1 MPRPDC
7 AGCSVMNDRRDQSHV
22 DLVRGSPLLAEA
34 IELHAQGKR
43 DAASTKVAEHL
54 RQYRDDPRGLALLG
68 KFALDEG
75 AFGQA
80 EHFIR
85 RAIALGNTAYDA
97 KRDLVSAL
105 LYQEVLDEALDAI
118 TALNAVNDDVHL
130 TSTRASILDRLERHD
145 EAITAYES
153 VLSRNG
159 SNSRH
164 LILYGH
170 SLRFAGRIDDAIA
183 VYRQVVEED
192 AERGEAWWALVDIK
206 TNSLTDEDRERMK
219 EALGYAIDPLNIVP
233 LHKALARSLHDRRR
247 YEEAWEHYAAA
258 NRIRAEATRYD
269 PQELTQ
275 DVDQFIALTERFPFP
290 KASTAPQGSGA
301 TPIFLVSLP
310 RSGSTLLEQ
319 ILDQHPQIEARGEL
333 PYMRAMM
340 RQAMELHIR
349 KGILTVPQLLQAMS
363 PQERGAM
370 GSEYL
375 RRADM
380 HRREEGRFFIDKMPS
395 NWSDILFIRAIL
407 PHARF
412 IAIRRNALDCCLSN
426 HFHHFGPAYAASYDL
441 VTQGRA
447 YVDFVRLVDHLKASS
462 PGAIATIRYEDLV
475 EDPERNLRELLTHLG
490 LEWDESLLQF
500 HEKRR
505 NIRTPSAEQVRQ
517 PLNRKGFGIWKPYD
531 EWLGP
536 LRATLGHLAED

>member
-1 MPRPDC
+1 MNEPRDP
-7 AGCSVMNDRRDQSHV
+7 STVN
-22 DLVRGSPLLAEA
+22 LVRGSLLLAEA
-34 IELHAQGKR
+34 VELHAQGKR
-43 DAASTKVAEHL
+43 DAASAKVAEHL

-80 EHFIR
+80 EHFLG
-85 RAIALGNTAYDA
+85 RAIALGNTTFEA

-105 LYQEVLDEALDAI
+105 LYQEILDEALDAI
-118 TALNAVNDDVHL
+118 TALNAVNDDAQL
-130 TSTRASILDRLERHD
+130 TSTRASILDRLGRHD
-145 EAITAYES
+145 EAIAAYES
-153 VLSRNG
+153 LISRKD

-170 SLRFAGRIDDAIA
+170 SLRFAGRIDDATA

-192 AERGEAWWALVDIK
+192 PERGEAWWALVDIK
-206 TNSLTDEDRERMK
+206 TNSLTDEDMERMK

-233 LHKALARSLHDRRR
+233 LHKALARSLHDRGR
-247 YEEAWEHYAAA
+247 YEGAWEHYAAG

-290 KASTAPQGSGA
+290 PPAPAPQGSGP

-340 RQAMELHIR
+340 RQAMELHIGR
-349 KGILTVPQLLQAMS
+349 GVLTVPQLLQAMS
-363 PQERGAM
+363 PQERGAL

-375 RRADM
+375 RRAAI
-380 HRREEGRFFIDKMPS
+380 HRQEDGRYFIDKMPS
-395 NWSDILFIRAIL
+395 NWSDILFIRSIL

-447 YVDFVRLVDHLKASS
+447 YVDFVRLVDHLKAKS
-462 PGAIATIRYEDLV
+462 PDAIATVRYEDLV
-475 EDPERNLRELLTHLG
+475 EDPEPNLRDILAHLE
-490 LEWDESLLQF
+490 LEWDESLLEF
-500 HEKRR
+500 HKKRR

-517 PLNRKGFGIWKPYD
+517 PLNRKGMGTWKPYD
-531 EWLGP
+531 AWLGP
-536 LRATLGHLAED
+536 LRATLGQLAED